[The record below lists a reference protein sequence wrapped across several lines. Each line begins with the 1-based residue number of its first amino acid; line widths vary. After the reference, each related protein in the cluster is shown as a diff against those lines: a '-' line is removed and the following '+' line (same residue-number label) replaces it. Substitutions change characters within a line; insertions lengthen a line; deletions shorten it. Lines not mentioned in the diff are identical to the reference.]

1 MLFRSKFSSGCLPGK
16 TPQHRRPNSG
26 CFRNLKPKGDR
37 SSNLAVLAGEQLACG
52 VMLRINL
59 NKNILNVRQIDV
71 NYQSSKFQI
80 SLCGLLRTGLTGKQ
94 KATCSAVLLFEA
106 SGFGIVSCRRI
117 SSREYSPSMS
127 KDSTLNLRTLT
138 AVNDTA

>member
-1 MLFRSKFSSGCLPGK
+1 
-16 TPQHRRPNSG
+16 
-26 CFRNLKPKGDR
+26 
-37 SSNLAVLAGEQLACG
+37 LAGEQLACG

-71 NYQSSKFQI
+71 NYQSSKFHI
-80 SLCGLLRTGLTGKQ
+80 SLCGLLGTGLTGKQ
-94 KATCSAVLLFEA
+94 KATFSAVLLFEA

-138 AVNDTA
+138 PVNDTA